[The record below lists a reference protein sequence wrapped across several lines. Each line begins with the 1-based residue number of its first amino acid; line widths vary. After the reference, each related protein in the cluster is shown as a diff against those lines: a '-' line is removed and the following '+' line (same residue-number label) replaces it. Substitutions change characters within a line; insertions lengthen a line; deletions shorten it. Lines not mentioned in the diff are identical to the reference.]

1 MAESAALLVN
11 EVFPE
16 QTFCQWG
23 LRVPDPL
30 RFLFASRPAMMG
42 QALGIV
48 YRTLATHLD
57 RKAASA
63 GRRLLPGGQAP
74 PSVSPFD

>member
-1 MAESAALLVN
+1 
-11 EVFPE
+11 
-16 QTFCQWG
+16 
-23 LRVPDPL
+23 
-30 RFLFASRPAMMG
+30 MMG